1 MAAEPMNAMEQRN
14 LDMATKERYMETSNQ
29 TSKKIDGL
37 SKTNAVAK
45 EANNK
50 PVVINQPAAP
60 APAPAPA
67 PANNMMV
74 PRGQVRSTESAM
86 ERYSTRNAHFY

>member
-1 MAAEPMNAMEQRN
+1 
-14 LDMATKERYMETSNQ
+14 
-29 TSKKIDGL
+29 
-37 SKTNAVAK
+37 
-45 EANNK
+45 
-50 PVVINQPAAP
+50 VVINQPAAP